1 MQPSTKP
8 TPNSPDSV
16 TFAVLG
22 TPVPQGS
29 MKAYSSRSVVAS
41 NAELLASWRSDVAAA
56 AHRHKPEGWNINAA
70 VSLRCEFV
78 FPRALSH
85 YGTGSNAGKLK
96 PSAPLHHTKTPD
108 IDKLCRSV
116 ADSIGDAVAQ
126 VLLKNDSQIVSLYAT
141 KRYQTD
147 DFLGAIITVT
157 ALD

>member
-1 MQPSTKP
+1 MQPSTTP
-8 TPNSPDSV
+8 TPNSPSSV

-29 MKAYSSRSVVAS
+29 MRAYNSRVVAN
-41 NAELLASWRSDVAAA
+41 NAEALASWRSDVAAA
-56 AHRHKPEGWNINAA
+56 AHRHKPKDWDIHAA

-78 FPRALSH
+78 FPRSKSH
-85 YGTGSNAGKLK
+85 FSTAKGKGNQLL
-96 PSAPLHHTKTPD
+96 PSAPVHHTKTPD
-108 IDKLCRSV
+108 LDKLIRS
-116 ADSIGDAVAQ
+116 AGDSISEAVAR
-126 VLLKNDSQIVSLYAT
+126 VLLYLDAQIVSIYAT

>member
-1 MQPSTKP
+1 MQQSTTP
-8 TPNSPDSV
+8 TPNSPNSV

-29 MKAYSSRSVVAS
+29 MKAYNSRSVVAS
-41 NAELLASWRSDVAAA
+41 NAEVLASWRSDVAAA
-56 AHRHKPEGWNINAA
+56 AHRHKPEGWDIHAA

-78 FPRALSH
+78 FPRPLSD
-85 YGTGSNAGKLK
+85 YGTGRNAGKLK

-108 IDKLCRSV
+108 IDKLCRGV

-157 ALD
+157 SLS